1 MQHAEQRLQALLE
14 YRSYRL
20 LPATATTAPPRPLER
35 RSTNDAIGQRNRRP
49 AAAAAASTALA
60 AAAAAP
66 TLSSTKEGGE

>member
-1 MQHAEQRLQALLE
+1 MQHAEERLQALLE

-20 LPATATTAPPRPLER
+20 LPAATTAATPRPFER

-60 AAAAAP
+60 AAAAAA
-66 TLSSTKEGGE
+66 LSGAKEGGE

>member
-1 MQHAEQRLQALLE
+1 MQHAEERLQALLE

-20 LPATATTAPPRPLER
+20 LPAATAAATPRPLER

-60 AAAAAP
+60 AAAAAA
-66 TLSSTKEGGE
+66 LSGAKEGGE

>member
-60 AAAAAP
+60 AAAAAA
-66 TLSSTKEGGE
+66 LSGAKEGGE

>member
-1 MQHAEQRLQALLE
+1 MQHAEERLQALLE

-20 LPATATTAPPRPLER
+20 LPAATTAPPRPFER

-60 AAAAAP
+60 AAAAAA
-66 TLSSTKEGGE
+66 LSGAKEGGE